1 MTYRIIPDPEV
12 SGIKLVSNF
21 FKRSA
26 GPLNW
31 PETFNLSA
39 VIRLTPSGAPTGRAF
54 IELRPSR
61 LPPVPDFYWLS
72 TLIAFP
78 TTFRTPVPE

>member
-1 MTYRIIPDPEV
+1 MTYRVIPDPEV
-12 SGIKLVSNF
+12 SGAKWVPGLES
-21 FKRSA
+21 
-26 GPLNW
+26 
-31 PETFNLSA
+31 
-39 VIRLTPSGAPTGRAF
+39 
-54 IELRPSR
+54 ELRPSR

>member
-12 SGIKLVSNF
+12 SGVKLVS
-21 FKRSA
+21 
-26 GPLNW
+26 W

-54 IELRPSR
+54 YEVASPPST
-61 LPPVPDFYWLS
+61 S
-72 TLIAFP
+72 TGLLLA
-78 TTFRTPVPE
+78 

>member
-1 MTYRIIPDPEV
+1 MTYRVIPDPEV
-12 SGIKLVSNF
+12 SGVKLVS
-21 FKRSA
+21 
-26 GPLNW
+26 W